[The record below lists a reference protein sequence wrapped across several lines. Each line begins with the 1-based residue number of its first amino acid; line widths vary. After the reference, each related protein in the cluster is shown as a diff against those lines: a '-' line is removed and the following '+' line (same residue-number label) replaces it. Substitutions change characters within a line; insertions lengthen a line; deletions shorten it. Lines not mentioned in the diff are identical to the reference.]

1 MSKTGPPGLGRPY
14 RLVVVGDCNVGKTAL
29 IEHFVYGNHVVGK
42 VYKPTIGD
50 VYEACI
56 ESDRDKYENVQI
68 FDTPGSLYT
77 SESMQHRYEQD
88 HFMSIADGFVLVYS
102 ITSRPSFDRIVNI
115 RRMIAQKYKECPM
128 VVVGSK
134 ADLEEERTHE
144 AIYPAPWA
152 RAHNIRCFEVT
163 VLDRETLKP
172 PFAYVTWGMANPGKQ
187 SSWPG
192 NNWGIKSPEGS
203 LRMSLTSSSLV
214 PRSPPADASYP
225 SHGLLFSD
233 CMQHK

>member
-152 RAHNIRCFEVT
+152 RAHNS
-163 VLDRETLKP
+163 
-172 PFAYVTWGMANPGKQ
+172 KQ